1 MEARYQELQRL
12 NSQELS
18 LKAKLQPEADSSF
31 QPLAIST
38 PAEQVAI
45 DLSDQWQVFI
55 LDPTDESAAELQRQA
70 HAAGQDA
77 VELEA
82 LRLRLAL
89 QLPGGSLDTGLVE
102 QLRGLEQ
109 RLRSP
114 QSRGGHLGPP
124 SPSR

>member
-1 MEARYQELQRL
+1 MWSRR
-12 NSQELS
+12 
-18 LKAKLQPEADSSF
+18 
-31 QPLAIST
+31 LAITQHQRCPVRFS
-38 PAEQVAI
+38 AI
-45 DLSDQWQVFI
+45 GI
-55 LDPTDESAAELQRQA
+55 AESA
-70 HAAGQDA
+70 HHAGQDA

-89 QLPGGSLDTGLVE
+89 LLPSGGPDLGLVDE
-102 QLRGLEQ
+102 LRVLEL